1 MTREDL
7 DAHGCKLAD
16 LWHEAGSEARDGRGG
31 HHRADRKRSQV
42 IDLAVT
48 IGGGD
53 PAIACYLGARIFDR
67 LTYMGDRGAAQHW
80 LDALERWAVTSTGG

>member
-16 LWHEAGSEARDGRGG
+16 LWHETKKKPRG
-31 HHRADRKRSQV
+31 HSLV
-42 IDLAVT
+42 IDMAVT

-67 LTYMGDRGAAQHW
+67 LAYMGFRGEAQEW
-80 LDALERWAVTSTGG
+80 LDAIENWAVVSTGG